1 MSNQENVVAMVGT
14 PCQIIAAEN
23 MSYFQD
29 YLGESPVDIKVGLF
43 CMENFS
49 YHYLNQLLEERNIQ
63 LKDVSECRVEKG
75 HMWFYL
81 TDGQIQKIPL
91 KEVKTCMRKNCEV
104 CMDYTSELSDLSVG
118 SVGSPDGWSTVIART
133 VKGLELLKKA
143 EEDNYIETKPMT
155 DSGIALI
162 KKLACQKK
170 EENKKKIKKRES
182 VARPVIYRRFI
193 TDKQFRE
200 EVADCQF
207 EDLKADVI
215 DVGTCVLCGSCEYI
229 CPDDIIKIEDR
240 KPRIKGQC
248 PPDCNLCY
256 VACPRTYLPV
266 EVASPDLD
274 QKPLGDYM
282 KIVSAKASLVKGQ
295 DGGVVTA
302 LLSYAL
308 SDGIVD
314 EALVVDKSSAE
325 PWRPKVKLTSNI
337 DDVLRASG
345 TKYAACPVFKGLKS
359 KNIKEEL

>member
-1 MSNQENVVAMVGT
+1 
-14 PCQIIAAEN
+14 
-23 MSYFQD
+23 
-29 YLGESPVDIKVGLF
+29 
-43 CMENFS
+43 
-49 YHYLNQLLEERNIQ
+49 
-63 LKDVSECRVEKG
+63 
-75 HMWFYL
+75 
-81 TDGQIQKIPL
+81 
-91 KEVKTCMRKNCEV
+91 
-104 CMDYTSELSDLSVG
+104 
-118 SVGSPDGWSTVIART
+118 
-133 VKGLELLKKA
+133 
-143 EEDNYIETKPMT
+143 
-155 DSGIALI
+155 
-162 KKLACQKK
+162 
-170 EENKKKIKKRES
+170 
-182 VARPVIYRRFI
+182 
-193 TDKQFRE
+193 
-200 EVADCQF
+200 
-207 EDLKADVI
+207 ADVI